1 MTFTD
6 LSALFD
12 RLFPICRSITG
23 PGLRESLEI
32 FKEHM
37 PLTIHGVP
45 TGEKVLD
52 WTVPQEWA
60 VESARLTGPDGEVV
74 CDFANHNL
82 HLVNYSVAHS
92 ATLSLTELQPH
103 LHSLPHL
110 PDVIPYVTSYYVP
123 RWGFCLPHRQ
133 RQNLPEGNY
142 CVSIKTRH
150 YDGETNFA
158 TAILPGESDEVVLIS
173 SYLCHPSMANN
184 ELSGPL
190 GLLRLYELLA
200 ARKTRRF
207 TYMFLLC
214 PETLGSIA
222 FLSKYAATLGP
233 KLHAGLVL
241 TCLGGPKSA
250 LSLKLSR
257 RDWLDRPSAFD
268 TLART
273 LATTIP
279 DRYTVRP
286 FTPTSGSD
294 ERQFCSPG
302 FDWPVI
308 QAARTVYGQF
318 AEYHSSGDDRKFM
331 RIEQVEA
338 AALQLASF
346 LETAEFQ
353 GIGLVNRHPFGE
365 PQLGKRDL
373 YPSINSPM
381 NRDHSS
387 DNAVDRRE
395 TLNRL
400 LMLLSLSDGTRDLVE
415 CARKIGCSP
424 DALLPIVREL
434 FAKGMLETRELTNG
448 AFE

>member
-1 MTFTD
+1 MTLTD
-6 LSALFD
+6 LSPLFD

-23 PGLRESLEI
+23 PGLRDSLAI
-32 FKEHM
+32 LGEHM
-37 PLTIHGVP
+37 PLTVHAVP
-45 TGEKVLD
+45 TGTRVLD

-60 VESARLTGPDGEVV
+60 VDSARLTGPDGRVI
-74 CDFANHNL
+74 CDFADHNL
-82 HLVNYSVAHS
+82 HLVNYSVPFSGRLGLA
-92 ATLSLTELQPH
+92 ELQPH

-110 PDVIPYVTSYYVP
+110 PDLIPYVTSYYTP

-133 RQNLPEGNY
+133 REALPEGDY
-142 CVSIKTRH
+142 QVEIRTRH

-158 TAILPGESDEVVLIS
+158 TATLPGEGDETVLIS

-190 GLLRLYELLA
+190 GLLRLYQLLA
-200 ARKTRRF
+200 ARPRRRF
-207 TYMFLLC
+207 TYLFLLC

-222 FLSKYAATLGP
+222 FLSRFAETLGP

-241 TCLGGPKSA
+241 TCLGGPRPG

-257 RDWLDRPSAFD
+257 RDWLDRPGPFD
-268 TLART
+268 RLART
-273 LATTIP
+273 MAAAAP
-279 DRYTVRP
+279 DRYDLRP

-318 AEYHSSGDDRKFM
+318 AEYHSSGDDRRFM

-338 AALQLASF
+338 AAAQLAEF
-346 LETAEFQ
+346 LEVAEYQ
-353 GIGLVNRHPFGE
+353 GRALVNRHPHGE
-365 PQLGKRDL
+365 PQLGRRNL
-373 YPSINSPM
+373 YPTLNSPM
-381 NRDHSS
+381 NRGHSS
-387 DNAVDRRE
+387 DGAVDRRA

-400 LMLLSLSDGTRDLVE
+400 LMLLSLADGSRDLGA
-415 CARKIGCSP
+415 CAARIGCAP
-424 DALLPIVREL
+424 DALLPILREL
-434 FAKGMLETRELTNG
+434 VAQEMLETRPLPTGET
-448 AFE
+448 A